1 MYISGNTIDCTEIT
15 FPSTVPQAKANN
27 LSDEEKKCFCYSKL
41 ISSFQNRAVQNYCG
55 EVLELL
61 YTEQG
66 IQYAIIIT
74 SGAVNFLFGLLVN
87 RIVNF
92 TRPGSHSSGYMMKNA
107 LYTSFMIFNTVL
119 LPLLI
124 YANIFGVKIANYISF
139 ITIFSSGIRNFLQV
153 DSISFN

>member
-1 MYISGNTIDCTEIT
+1 M
-15 FPSTVPQAKANN
+15 
-27 LSDEEKKCFCYSKL
+27 
-41 ISSFQNRAVQNYCG
+41 QNYCG

-139 ITIFSSGIRNFLQV
+139 ITIFAAGIRNFLQV